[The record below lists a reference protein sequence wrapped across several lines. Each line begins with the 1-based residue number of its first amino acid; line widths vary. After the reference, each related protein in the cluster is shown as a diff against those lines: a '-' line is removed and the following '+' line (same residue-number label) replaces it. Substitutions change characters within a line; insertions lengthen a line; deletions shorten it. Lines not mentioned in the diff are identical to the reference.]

1 MNRFAKVKRHIMP
14 VWLAVLSLFGFLLLT
29 LAYGDHS
36 DAIFLQ
42 YMHSWKILLLNM
54 IPVFLMAFFLLAVTG
69 SFFAAYF
76 LSTGIMMLFSLVNYY
91 KLCFRDDPVIFEDL
105 LYIREASTMAGQYTL
120 FVNWRIM
127 TVLLCWLAGG
137 VLIFLFRHKRIK
149 KPAPRIYMLLS
160 VLLLGAVIF
169 PMLYGNDELYRSLG
183 TDTYW
188 TPTEYAVSRGGI
200 YPFLYSINS
209 AFENAPE
216 DYKEGH
222 IKNILSEYEESDI
235 PQEKKVNLIALMRE
249 AYVDFSSFEI
259 NGLDCSGYKVYH
271 ELKEESYTGSLVT
284 NIFAGGTVNTERCFL
299 TGDYKLKDYRKNTNS
314 YVWYFRQQGY
324 AVEGSHPFFQYMY
337 NRRNINQYLGFD
349 KYRYYENDFEH
360 LSQAYY
366 PEDSVLL
373 PEIYKDFLKN
383 KEDGKPYFSFSVNV
397 QSHGPYAVDALRSG
411 NKEYLTGDYSDECKF
426 AVNNYMNII
435 MEQDLE
441 LKRFMEMLRNDPEP
455 VVFIL
460 FSDHLPWMGNGNSF
474 YSELGMEFRTE
485 TEEGFYDY
493 YSTEYLIWA
502 NDAAKKALN
511 NDFTGEGPTISPCYL
526 MNEVFK
532 QCGWKGPAFMQA
544 MDDMMQIFPVVS
556 TNGRYVVD
564 GHFVDAIPEER
575 LETMRDLEGLGYY
588 WRNNF
593 LYK

>member
-1 MNRFAKVKRHIMP
+1 
-14 VWLAVLSLFGFLLLT
+14 
-29 LAYGDHS
+29 
-36 DAIFLQ
+36 
-42 YMHSWKILLLNM
+42 M
-54 IPVFLMAFFLLAVTG
+54 I
-69 SFFAAYF
+69 
-76 LSTGIMMLFSLVNYY
+76 FSLVNYY

-105 LYIREASTMAGQYTL
+105 LYIREASAMAGQYAL
-120 FVNWRIM
+120 FMNWRIII
-127 TVLLCWLAGG
+127 VLLFWLAG
-137 VLIFLFRHKRIK
+137 VFLMFLLRRKRIK
-149 KPAPRIYMLLS
+149 KAKPRICMFL
-160 VLLLGAVIF
+160 VVFLLGTVIF
-169 PMLYGNDELYRSLG
+169 PVLYENDELYRSLG

-209 AFENAPE
+209 AFEDAPE
-216 DYKEGH
+216 EYNEEC
-222 IKNILSEYEESDI
+222 IKNILSEYEEFDI
-235 PQEKKVNLIALMRE
+235 PQEKKVNVIALMRE
-249 AYVDFSSFEI
+249 AYVDFSNFDI
-259 NGLDCSGYKVYH
+259 DGLDCSGYKVYH
-271 ELKEESYTGSLVT
+271 ELEEESYTGSLVT

-324 AVEGSHPFFQYMY
+324 TVEGSHPFFQYMY

-349 KYRYYENDFEH
+349 KYRYYEDDFEH
-360 LSQAYY
+360 LSQAYF

-373 PEIYKDFLKN
+373 PEIYNDFLKN
-383 KEDGKPYFSFSVNV
+383 KEEGKPYFSFSVNV
-397 QSHGPYAVDALRSG
+397 QSHGPYATDGFRSG
-411 NKEYLTGDYSDECKF
+411 NKEYLIGDYSEECKF
-426 AVNNYMNII
+426 AMNNYMNII

-441 LKRFMEMLRNDPEP
+441 LKRLIEMLKDDSEP

-474 YSELGMEFRTE
+474 YSELGIEFRTD

-511 NDFTGEGPTISPCYL
+511 NDFTGEGPAISPCYL
-526 MNEVFK
+526 MNEVFE

-544 MDDMMQIFPVVS
+544 MDDMMQIFPVFS

>member
-1 MNRFAKVKRHIMP
+1 MNIFIKAKQRIMF
-14 VWLAVLSLFGFLLLT
+14 VWISMLLLFGFLLLT

-36 DAIFLQ
+36 DAIFFQ
-42 YMHSWKILLLNM
+42 YMQSWKILLLNV
-54 IPVFLMAFFLLAVTG
+54 IPVLIMAFFVLAVTG
-69 SFFAAYF
+69 SYFASYFF
-76 LSTGIMMLFSLVNYY
+76 STGIAMIFSLVNYY

-105 LYIREASTMAGQYTL
+105 LYIREASAMAGQYAL
-120 FVNWRIM
+120 FMNWRIII
-127 TVLLCWLAGG
+127 VLLFWLAG
-137 VLIFLFRHKRIK
+137 VFLMFLLRRKRIK
-149 KPAPRIYMLLS
+149 KAKPRICMFL
-160 VLLLGAVIF
+160 VVFLLGTVIF
-169 PMLYGNDELYRSLG
+169 PVLYENDELYRSLG

-209 AFENAPE
+209 AFEDAPE
-216 DYKEGH
+216 EYNEEC
-222 IKNILSEYEESDI
+222 IKNILSEYEEFDI
-235 PQEKKVNLIALMRE
+235 PQEKKVNVIALMRE
-249 AYVDFSSFEI
+249 AYVDFSNFDI
-259 NGLDCSGYKVYH
+259 DGLDCSGYKVYH
-271 ELKEESYTGSLVT
+271 ELEEESYTGSLVT

-324 AVEGSHPFFQYMY
+324 TVEGSHPFFQYMY

-349 KYRYYENDFEH
+349 KYRYYEDDFEH
-360 LSQAYY
+360 LSQAYF

-373 PEIYKDFLKN
+373 PEIYNDFLKN
-383 KEDGKPYFSFSVNV
+383 KEEGKPYFSFSVNV
-397 QSHGPYAVDALRSG
+397 QSHGPYATDGFRSG
-411 NKEYLTGDYSDECKF
+411 NKEYLIGDYSEECKF
-426 AVNNYMNII
+426 AMNNYMNII

-441 LKRFMEMLRNDPEP
+441 LKRLIEMLKDDSEP

-474 YSELGMEFRTE
+474 YSELGIEFRTD

-511 NDFTGEGPTISPCYL
+511 NDFTGEGPAISPCYL
-526 MNEVFK
+526 MNEVFE

-544 MDDMMQIFPVVS
+544 MDDMMQIFPVFS

-588 WRNNF
+588 WR
-593 LYK
+593 K